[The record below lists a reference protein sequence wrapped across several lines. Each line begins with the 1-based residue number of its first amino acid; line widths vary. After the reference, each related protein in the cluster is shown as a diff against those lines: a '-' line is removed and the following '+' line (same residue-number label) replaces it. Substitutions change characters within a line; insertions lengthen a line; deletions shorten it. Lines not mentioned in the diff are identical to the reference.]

1 MRYEL
6 FYIANLLFFYD
17 LTTTFTNVFLQIY
30 KKHLFIFSIK
40 PSTTFFSIIL

>member
-17 LTTTFTNVFLQIY
+17 LTTTFTNVFFTNLQKTPIY
-30 KKHLFIFSIK
+30 LFY
-40 PSTTFFSIIL
+40 